1 MAFQHYSQFWTYE
14 KNAHLKFG
22 KPHFLAISNI
32 ISFFFNH
39 PIPSLLAVEVP
50 PNGEASGA
58 NATDRAKELQQL
70 DDHFAELGAN
80 MAGNG
85 NPIDTGKII

>member
-1 MAFQHYSQFWTYE
+1 
-14 KNAHLKFG
+14 
-22 KPHFLAISNI
+22 
-32 ISFFFNH
+32 
-39 PIPSLLAVEVP
+39 LAVEVP